1 MSLQTLETQA
11 KPFLK
16 WAGGKGQLI
25 EQIKECLPKE
35 FSITGKIEKYI
46 EPFVG
51 GGALF
56 FWLSQ
61 SYEIKEVHLYDI
73 NPEIFTAYRTIKSKV
88 YVLIDELKSLEK
100 QYLKLNKPGREKFY
114 YKKRTEY
121 NRFIEKKIANN
132 VIKRTALLIFLN
144 KTCFNGLF
152 RVNSQGFFNVPFGRY
167 ENPTICDEENLEA
180 VSGVLKDAE
189 IEHQDFE
196 KCLEVADSN
205 TFVYFDPPY
214 RPVSKTANF
223 TSYIKNGF
231 GDADQK
237 RLKETF
243 DQLDKIGAKV
253 MLSNSD
259 SKDKFFDR
267 LYQDYEIKRLTATR
281 LINCDSSRRGL
292 VKEVLITNY

>member
-1 MSLQTLETQA
+1 MPLQILETQA

-25 EQIKECLPKE
+25 DQIKECLPKE

-61 SYEIKEVHLYDI
+61 NFEIKEPYLYDI
-73 NPEIFTAYRTIKSKV
+73 NSEIITAYRTIKSKV
-88 YVLIDELKSLEK
+88 YVLIDELEDLEK
-100 QYLKLNKPGREKFY
+100 QYLKLNDPGREKFY

-121 NRFIEKKIANN
+121 NHFIEKKIANN
-132 VIKRTALLIFLN
+132 VIKRTALLVFLN

-152 RVNSQGFFNVPFGRY
+152 RVNSQGLYNVPFGRY
-167 ENPTICDEENLEA
+167 ENPTICDEENLIA
-180 VSGVLKDAE
+180 VNQALKNAE
-189 IEHQDFE
+189 IEYRDFAY
-196 KCLEVADSN
+196 CLKVADSD

-214 RPVSKTANF
+214 RPISKTANF

-231 GDADQK
+231 DDAEQK

-243 DQLDKIGAKV
+243 VQLDQIGAKV

-259 SKDKFFDR
+259 PKDKFFDH
-267 LYQDYEIKRLTATR
+267 LYRDYEIKRLTATR

>member
-1 MSLQTLETQA
+1 MPLQILETQA

-25 EQIKECLPKE
+25 DQIKECLPKE

-61 SYEIKEVHLYDI
+61 NFEIKEPYLYDI
-73 NPEIFTAYRTIKSKV
+73 NSEIITAYRTIKSKV
-88 YVLIDELKSLEK
+88 YVLIDELEDLEK
-100 QYLKLNKPGREKFY
+100 QYLKLNDPGREKFY

-121 NRFIEKKIANN
+121 NHFIEKKIANN
-132 VIKRTALLIFLN
+132 VIKRTALLVFLN

-152 RVNSQGFFNVPFGRY
+152 RVNSQGLYNVPFGRY
-167 ENPTICDEENLEA
+167 ENPTICDEENLIA
-180 VSGVLKDAE
+180 VNQALKNAE
-189 IEHQDFE
+189 IEYRDFAY
-196 KCLEVADSN
+196 CLKVADSD

-214 RPVSKTANF
+214 RPISKTANF

-231 GDADQK
+231 DDAEQK

-243 DQLDKIGAKV
+243 VQLDQIGAKV

-259 SKDKFFDR
+259 PKDKFFDH
-267 LYQDYEIKRLTATR
+267 LYRDYEIKRLTATR

-292 VKEVLITNY
+292 VKEVLI